1 MILITGATGRIGQR
15 VVSELVAAGQ
25 PVRAMSRTPE
35 KATLPSSVEIV
46 AGDFT
51 APESI
56 DVALG
61 GVDTVFLLW
70 TAAPTTAPDVITR
83 MASRAKRIVL
93 MTSPHQTPHP
103 FFQQPNPMAKM
114 HAELERLVAT
124 SGAAPTFIR
133 PGMFASNVIHWWGPA
148 IRSGAPVRWPYAG
161 AETAPIDE
169 RDIARA
175 IAHVLTDDRH
185 AGADYVLTGPEAVS
199 HRDQVRIIG
208 DALGRVIPFEE
219 LTPDEFRQSTAG
231 VWPPMLVEMLLTA
244 WAATMGVPAYV
255 SHAVGEITG
264 TPARTFRQWA
274 DDHVAAFR

>member
-1 MILITGATGRIGQR
+1 MILVTGATGRIGQR

-25 PVRAMSRTPE
+25 SVRALSRTPAE
-35 KATLPSSVEIV
+35 ATLPSSVEVV

-51 APESI
+51 APQSI
-56 DVALG
+56 DAALA
-61 GVDTVFLLW
+61 GVHTVFLLW
-70 TAAPTTAPDVITR
+70 TAAPTTAPEVIAR
-83 MASRAKRIVL
+83 IAKRAQRIVL

-114 HAELERLVAT
+114 HAELERLVAS

-148 IRSGAPVRWPYAG
+148 IRSGSPVRWPFG
-161 AETAPIDE
+161 AVETSPIDE
-169 RDIARA
+169 RDIART
-175 IAHVLTDDRH
+175 IARVLTDDRH
-185 AGADYVLTGPEAVS
+185 AGGDYVLTGPESVS
-199 HRDQVRIIG
+199 HRNQVRIIG
-208 DALGRVIPFEE
+208 DALGRAIRFEE

-244 WAATMGVPAYV
+244 WAATIGVPAYV
-255 SHAVGEITG
+255 SHAVGDITG